1 MYRNNKQR
9 IYSLFIKG
17 LGREEVIQLL
27 ERLTGRRQHQ
37 FKDWHLVYAP
47 PASSDSDS
55 ALKISLIDAPDMG
68 IKRPVTSRLYL
79 QSRVLSGNVFEF
91 LEELDYVF
99 HFEYVIQGVQFVY
112 GNCILILFQTLRP
125 LKKHLL
131 EDLVQVDLSGVWI
144 LQASVYIEDASD
156 QALMTQATDE
166 LAQIRKILNGI
177 CHLEPVTDNRL
188 R

>member
-1 MYRNNKQR
+1 
-9 IYSLFIKG
+9 
-17 LGREEVIQLL
+17 
-27 ERLTGRRQHQ
+27 
-37 FKDWHLVYAP
+37 
-47 PASSDSDS
+47 
-55 ALKISLIDAPDMG
+55 MG